1 MKKLKPNH
9 DDGMWK
15 GAPSDS
21 FSKAQFLRRNETKA
35 EKLLWEKLRNN
46 QLGGLKFRRQH
57 PVNIY
62 IADFYCHK
70 FKLIIELDGDYHDQE
85 EQKQKDEVRTEVL
98 RLNDLKI
105 IRFKNEEVEQDNN
118 QVLIT
123 IKNKIEQLKEK
134 EGKRNG

>member
-1 MKKLKPNH
+1 MKKLKPNY

-21 FSKAQFLRRNETKA
+21 FSKAQFLRRNETIA

-70 FKLIIELDGDYHDQE
+70 FKLIIELDGDYHNQE

-105 IRFKNEEVEQDNN
+105 IRFKNEEVEQNIN

-134 EGKRNG
+134 

>member
-1 MKKLKPNH
+1 MKKLKPNY

-57 PVNIY
+57 PINIY

-70 FKLIIELDGDYHDQE
+70 FKLIIELDGDYHNQE

-98 RLNDLKI
+98 RLNGLKI
-105 IRFKNEEVEQDNN
+105 IRFKNEEVEQDIN
-118 QVLIT
+118 QVLTT

-134 EGKRNG
+134 

>member
-70 FKLIIELDGDYHDQE
+70 FKLIIELDGDYHNQE

-105 IRFKNEEVEQDNN
+105 IRFKNEEVERDIN
-118 QVLIT
+118 QVLTT

-134 EGKRNG
+134 

>member
-21 FSKAQFLRRNETKA
+21 FSKAQFLRRNETIA

-46 QLGGLKFRRQH
+46 QLEGLKFRRQH

-70 FKLIIELDGDYHDQE
+70 FKLIIELDGDYHNQE

-98 RLNDLKI
+98 RLNGLKI
-105 IRFKNEEVEQDNN
+105 IRFKNEEVEQDIN

-134 EGKRNG
+134 

>member
-46 QLGGLKFRRQH
+46 QLEGLKFRRQH

-70 FKLIIELDGDYHDQE
+70 FKLIIELDGDYHNQE

-105 IRFKNEEVEQDNN
+105 IRFKNEEVERDIN

-134 EGKRNG
+134 

>member
-9 DDGMWK
+9 DEGMWK

-21 FSKAQFLRRNETKA
+21 FTKAQFLRRNETKA

-46 QLGGLKFRRQH
+46 QLEGLKFRRQH

-98 RLNDLKI
+98 RLNGLKI
-105 IRFKNEEVEQDNN
+105 IRFKNEEVEQDIN
-118 QVLIT
+118 QVLTT

-134 EGKRNG
+134 

>member
-46 QLGGLKFRRQH
+46 QLEGLKFRRQH

-70 FKLIIELDGDYHDQE
+70 FKLIIELDGDYHYQE

-105 IRFKNEEVEQDNN
+105 IRFKNEEVEQDIN
-118 QVLIT
+118 QVLTT

-134 EGKRNG
+134 

>member
-21 FSKAQFLRRNETKA
+21 FTKAQFLRRNETKA

-105 IRFKNEEVEQDNN
+105 IRFKNEEVEQDIN
-118 QVLIT
+118 QVLTT

-134 EGKRNG
+134 

>member
-46 QLGGLKFRRQH
+46 QLEGLKFRRQH

-105 IRFKNEEVEQDNN
+105 IRFKNEEVEQDIN
-118 QVLIT
+118 QVLTT

-134 EGKRNG
+134 

>member
-9 DDGMWK
+9 DEGMWK

-21 FSKAQFLRRNETKA
+21 FTKAQFLRRNETKA

-46 QLGGLKFRRQH
+46 QLEGLKFRRQH

-70 FKLIIELDGDYHDQE
+70 FKLIIELDGDYHNQE
-85 EQKQKDEVRTEVL
+85 EQKHKDEVRTEVL

-105 IRFKNEEVEQDNN
+105 IRFKNEEVEQDIN
-118 QVLIT
+118 QVLTT

-134 EGKRNG
+134 

>member
-9 DDGMWK
+9 DEGMWK

-46 QLGGLKFRRQH
+46 QLEGLKFRRQH

-70 FKLIIELDGDYHDQE
+70 FKLIIELDGDYHNQE

-105 IRFKNEEVEQDNN
+105 IRFKNEEVERDIN
-118 QVLIT
+118 QVLTT

-134 EGKRNG
+134 

>member
-21 FSKAQFLRRNETKA
+21 FSKAQFLRRNETIA

-70 FKLIIELDGDYHDQE
+70 FKLIIELDGDYHNQE

-105 IRFKNEEVEQDNN
+105 IRFKNEEVEQDIN

-134 EGKRNG
+134 

>member
-21 FSKAQFLRRNETKA
+21 FSKAQFLRRNETIA

-46 QLGGLKFRRQH
+46 QLEGLKFRRQH

-70 FKLIIELDGDYHDQE
+70 FKLIIELDGDYHNQE
-85 EQKQKDEVRTEVL
+85 EQKQRDEVRTEVL

-105 IRFKNEEVEQDNN
+105 IRFKNEEVEQDIN
-118 QVLIT
+118 QVLT
-123 IKNKIEQLKEK
+123 MIKNKIEQLKEK
-134 EGKRNG
+134 

>member
-21 FSKAQFLRRNETKA
+21 FSKAQFLRRNETIA

-46 QLGGLKFRRQH
+46 QLEGLKFRRQH

-70 FKLIIELDGDYHDQE
+70 FKLIIELDGDYHNQE

-105 IRFKNEEVEQDNN
+105 IRFKNEEVEQDIN
-118 QVLIT
+118 QVLTT

-134 EGKRNG
+134 

>member
-9 DDGMWK
+9 DEGMWK

-70 FKLIIELDGDYHDQE
+70 FKLIIELDGDYHNQE

-98 RLNDLKI
+98 RLNGLKI
-105 IRFKNEEVEQDNN
+105 IRFKNEEVEQNIN

-134 EGKRNG
+134 

>member
-21 FSKAQFLRRNETKA
+21 FSKAQFLRRNETIA

-46 QLGGLKFRRQH
+46 QLEGLKFRRQH

-70 FKLIIELDGDYHDQE
+70 FKLIIELDGDYHNQE

-105 IRFKNEEVEQDNN
+105 IRFKNEELEQDIN
-118 QVLIT
+118 QVLTT

-134 EGKRNG
+134 

>member
-1 MKKLKPNH
+1 MKKLKPNY

-46 QLGGLKFRRQH
+46 QLEGLNFRRQH

-70 FKLIIELDGDYHDQE
+70 FKLIIELDGDYHNQE

-98 RLNDLKI
+98 RLNGLKI
-105 IRFKNEEVEQDNN
+105 IRFKNEEVEQDIN

-123 IKNKIEQLKEK
+123 IKNKIEQLKE
-134 EGKRNG
+134 

>member
-1 MKKLKPNH
+1 
-9 DDGMWK
+9 MWK

-46 QLGGLKFRRQH
+46 QLEGLKFRRQH

-70 FKLIIELDGDYHDQE
+70 FKLIIELDGDYHNQE

-105 IRFKNEEVEQDNN
+105 IRFKNEEVEQDIN
-118 QVLIT
+118 QVLTT

-134 EGKRNG
+134 

>member
-9 DDGMWK
+9 DEGMWK

-46 QLGGLKFRRQH
+46 QLEGLKFRRQH

-70 FKLIIELDGDYHDQE
+70 FKLMIELDGDYHNQE
-85 EQKQKDEVRTEVL
+85 QQKQKDEVRTEVL
-98 RLNDLKI
+98 RLNGLKI
-105 IRFKNEEVEQDNN
+105 IRFKNEEVEQDIN
-118 QVLIT
+118 QVLTT

-134 EGKRNG
+134 

>member
-1 MKKLKPNH
+1 
-9 DDGMWK
+9 MWK
-15 GAPSDS
+15 GAPSDL
-21 FSKAQFLRRNETKA
+21 FSKAQFLRRNETIA

-46 QLGGLKFRRQH
+46 QLEGLKFRRQH

-70 FKLIIELDGDYHDQE
+70 FKLIIELDGDYHNQE

-105 IRFKNEEVEQDNN
+105 IRFKNEEVEQDIN
-118 QVLIT
+118 QVLTT

-134 EGKRNG
+134 

>member
-21 FSKAQFLRRNETKA
+21 FSKAQLLRRNETKA

-105 IRFKNEEVEQDNN
+105 IRFKNEEVEQDIN

-134 EGKRNG
+134 

>member
-46 QLGGLKFRRQH
+46 QLEGLKFRRQH

-70 FKLIIELDGDYHDQE
+70 FKLIIELDGDYHNQE

-105 IRFKNEEVEQDNN
+105 IRFKNEEVEQDIN
-118 QVLIT
+118 QVLTT

-134 EGKRNG
+134 

>member
-9 DDGMWK
+9 DEGIWK

-21 FSKAQFLRRNETKA
+21 FSKAQLLRRNETKA

-46 QLGGLKFRRQH
+46 QLEGLKFRRQH

-70 FKLIIELDGDYHDQE
+70 FKLIIELDGDYHNQE

-105 IRFKNEEVEQDNN
+105 IRFKNEEVEQDIN
-118 QVLIT
+118 QVLT
-123 IKNKIEQLKEK
+123 MIKNKIEQLKEK
-134 EGKRNG
+134 

>member
-9 DDGMWK
+9 DEGMWK

-21 FSKAQFLRRNETKA
+21 FTKAQFLRRNETKA

-46 QLGGLKFRRQH
+46 QLEGLKFRRQH

-70 FKLIIELDGDYHDQE
+70 FKLIIELNGDYHNQE

-98 RLNDLKI
+98 RLNGLKI
-105 IRFKNEEVEQDNN
+105 IRFKNEEVEQDIN
-118 QVLIT
+118 QVLTT

-134 EGKRNG
+134 

>member
-1 MKKLKPNH
+1 MKKLKPNY

-21 FSKAQFLRRNETKA
+21 FSKAQLLRRNETIA

-70 FKLIIELDGDYHDQE
+70 FKLIIELDGDYHSQE

-105 IRFKNEEVEQDNN
+105 IRFKNEEVEQDIN
-118 QVLIT
+118 QVLTT

-134 EGKRNG
+134 

>member
-9 DDGMWK
+9 DEGMWK

-21 FSKAQFLRRNETKA
+21 FTKAQFLRRNETKA

-46 QLGGLKFRRQH
+46 QLEGLKFRRQH
-57 PVNIY
+57 PVNIN

-70 FKLIIELDGDYHDQE
+70 FKLIIELDGDYHNQE

-98 RLNDLKI
+98 RLNGLKI
-105 IRFKNEEVEQDNN
+105 IRFKNEEVEQDIN

-134 EGKRNG
+134 

>member
-1 MKKLKPNH
+1 MKKLKPNY

-21 FSKAQFLRRNETKA
+21 FSKAQLLRRNETKA

-70 FKLIIELDGDYHDQE
+70 FKLIIELDGDYHNQE

-105 IRFKNEEVEQDNN
+105 IRFKNEEVEQDIN
-118 QVLIT
+118 QVLTT

-134 EGKRNG
+134 

>member
-1 MKKLKPNH
+1 MKKLKPNY

-21 FSKAQFLRRNETKA
+21 FSKAQLLRRNETKA

-46 QLGGLKFRRQH
+46 QLEGLKFRRQH
-57 PVNIY
+57 PVNIN

-105 IRFKNEEVEQDNN
+105 IRFKNEEVEQDIN
-118 QVLIT
+118 QVLT
-123 IKNKIEQLKEK
+123 AIKNKIEQLKEK
-134 EGKRNG
+134 

>member
-9 DDGMWK
+9 DEGMWK

-21 FSKAQFLRRNETKA
+21 FSKAQFLRRNETIA

-46 QLGGLKFRRQH
+46 QLEGLKFRRQH

-70 FKLIIELDGDYHDQE
+70 FKLIIELDGDYHNQE

-98 RLNDLKI
+98 GLNDLKI
-105 IRFKNEEVEQDNN
+105 IRFKNEEVEQDIN

-134 EGKRNG
+134 

>member
-9 DDGMWK
+9 DEGMWK

-21 FSKAQFLRRNETKA
+21 FTKAQFLRRNETKA

-46 QLGGLKFRRQH
+46 QLEGLKFRRQH
-57 PVNIY
+57 PINIY

-105 IRFKNEEVEQDNN
+105 IRFKNEEVEQDIN

-134 EGKRNG
+134 

>member
-9 DDGMWK
+9 DEGMWK

-21 FSKAQFLRRNETKA
+21 FTKAQFLRRNETKA

-46 QLGGLKFRRQH
+46 QLEGLKFRRQH

-70 FKLIIELDGDYHDQE
+70 FKLIIELDGDYHNQE

-98 RLNDLKI
+98 RLNGLKI
-105 IRFKNEEVEQDNN
+105 IRFKNEEVEQNIN

-134 EGKRNG
+134 

>member
-9 DDGMWK
+9 DEGMWK

-21 FSKAQFLRRNETKA
+21 FTKAQFLRRNETKA

-46 QLGGLKFRRQH
+46 QLEGLKFRRQH
-57 PVNIY
+57 PVNIN

-70 FKLIIELDGDYHDQE
+70 FKLIIELDGDYHNQE

-98 RLNDLKI
+98 RLNGLKI
-105 IRFKNEEVEQDNN
+105 IRFKNEEVEQDIN
-118 QVLIT
+118 QVLTT

-134 EGKRNG
+134 

>member
-1 MKKLKPNH
+1 MKKLKPNY

-21 FSKAQFLRRNETKA
+21 FSKAQLLRRNETKA

-70 FKLIIELDGDYHDQE
+70 FKLIIELDGDYHNQE

-105 IRFKNEEVEQDNN
+105 IRFKNEEVEQDIN

-134 EGKRNG
+134 

>member
-21 FSKAQFLRRNETKA
+21 FSKAQLLRRNETKA

-46 QLGGLKFRRQH
+46 QLEGLKFRRQH

-70 FKLIIELDGDYHDQE
+70 FKLIIELDGDYHNQE

-105 IRFKNEEVEQDNN
+105 IRFKNEEVEQDIN
-118 QVLIT
+118 QVLTT

-134 EGKRNG
+134 